1 MLQNLWVLVLSA
13 LICFTECSNAEIVT
27 VPLSNGLSVTVMTGQ
42 STGQLQDL
50 KNNPLAT
57 NVTMGDDS
65 NRSVPLG
72 FDFPFY
78 GKTFNQSWMYSNGGV
93 SFSGAGVPGGF
104 CCSGL
109 NLTTLRDTS
118 YNYSIVPL
126 WTDLIAIQGGS
137 QYTLGTPTSMTY
149 GWYGVSEYYDASKRS
164 SFEVKID
171 NTGLL
176 DVKFSGALISSH
188 QVTSG
193 FIGDI
198 SKGEYYQ
205 NYTGYGI
212 NSGPFSYSLSPTQQ
226 QQADPCKDNIL
237 SSPSCPGYL
246 AALSK
251 LSSPSTSASTEIL
264 QPTTTVASPEIIASN
279 PTTTSVLTSS
289 GTATSSSAPTA
300 ETTQQNSNPSAG
312 PVGQPAAGATTSLA
326 ASSPSPTANNPQPKI
341 GEVQTAGS
349 SKPAV
354 SLSQIMS
361 IVSNEQSRIGGVEK
375 ATVQAAVDQATKDS
389 TKAKDEA
396 ESVAGSL
403 TTQSITAS
411 ISFSSSNQS
420 VSGPSVKPQQSTSS
434 FSLQTNNQSS
444 VVNVSVLKSPGQNTQ
459 INVNEQNNAPEG
471 FVDVA
476 SLKPQMRSIQPD
488 VLIQNSNQQTQF
500 EITTFKVPVMVASVD
515 SSTQTQNNFNNG
527 SLLLVQP
534 QQQVFS
540 PNQVTQE
547 VETPKLE
554 GIKMSGRSPM
564 NDYIESKPLFESGM
578 IQQKNESF
586 SKTIS
591 NNELAGNVDIS
602 LIALT
607 PRGFEKYTSALADAR
622 FYEPKEIYK
631 NQSVTDNVRLLRGLG
646 SDRLHQDMV
655 NQQYRNG
662 N

>member
-1 MLQNLWVLVLSA
+1 MLRDLWALVLSA
-13 LICFTECSNAEIVT
+13 LICFTDCSNAEIVT
-27 VPLSNGLSVTVMTGQ
+27 VPLPNGLSVTVMTGQ

-93 SFSGAGVPGGF
+93 SFTGANAPGGF

-149 GWYGVSEYYDASKRS
+149 GWYGVSEYYDASKRNT
-164 SFEVKID
+164 FEVKID

-176 DVKFSGALISSH
+176 DVKFSGALVSSH

-205 NYTGYGI
+205 YYSGQGL
-212 NSGPFSYSLSPTQQ
+212 NSGPFSYSLSSQPQS
-226 QQADPCKDNIL
+226 DPCKDNVL
-237 SSPSCPGYL
+237 SSPTCSGYL
-246 AALSK
+246 TALSR
-251 LSSPSTSASTEIL
+251 LSSPSTGAVTEAL
-264 QPTTTVASPEIIASN
+264 QPTQITAGPEGITSN
-279 PTTTSVLTSS
+279 PTMVTQSPSS
-289 GTATSSSAPTA
+289 GPSSPSASLSEPV
-300 ETTQQNSNPSAG
+300 QQNTNPAAG
-312 PVGQPAAGATTSLA
+312 PVGQPSVGAAPSLA

-349 SKPAV
+349 SKPSV
-354 SLSQIMS
+354 SISQIMS
-361 IVSNEQSRIGGVEK
+361 IVSNEQSRVGGVEK
-375 ATVQAAVDQATKDS
+375 ATVQAAVDQASKDS
-389 TKAKDEA
+389 AKAKDEA

-411 ISFSSSNQS
+411 ISSSSGSPS
-420 VSGPSVKPQQSTSS
+420 VSGPSNT
-434 FSLQTNNQSS
+434 QTS
-444 VVNVSVLKSPGQNTQ
+444 VVGISVLKSPGQSAQIINNTQ
-459 INVNEQNNAPEG
+459 NNTPEG
-471 FVDVA
+471 FVDLA
-476 SLKPQMRSIQPD
+476 SLKPQIRSMQPDTSIQ
-488 VLIQNSNQQTQF
+488 NNNQQSQF
-500 EITTFKVPVMVASVD
+500 EVPTFKLPVMVASVD
-515 SSTQTQNNFNNG
+515 TSSQSQNNLNNG
-527 SLLLVQP
+527 SLFLVQP
-534 QQQVFS
+534 QQQAFRA
-540 PNQVTQE
+540 QQFTQE
-547 VETPKLE
+547 VETPRLE

-564 NDYIESKPLFESGM
+564 NDYIESKPLFESGT
-578 IQQKNESF
+578 IQQTNEAF

-591 NNELAGNVDIS
+591 NNELAGNIDIS
-602 LIALT
+602 TIAIT
-607 PRGFEKYTSALADAR
+607 PKGFEQYTFTLTDAR

-646 SDRLHQDMV
+646 SDKLHQEMI
-655 NQQYRNG
+655 NQQYKLG

>member
-1 MLQNLWVLVLSA
+1 MLRNLWALVLLA
-13 LICFTECSNAEIVT
+13 LTCFTVSSKADIVT
-27 VPLSNGLSVTVMTGQ
+27 VPLQNGLSVTVMTGQ

-72 FDFPFY
+72 FDFPYY

-93 SFSGAGVPGGF
+93 SFSGGNAPGGF

-109 NLTTLRDTS
+109 NLATLRDTS

-149 GWYGVSEYYDASKRS
+149 GWYGVSEYYNASKRS
-164 SFEVKID
+164 TFEVKID

-176 DVKFSGALISSH
+176 DVKFSGALVSSH

-205 NYTGYGI
+205 YYTGYGL
-212 NSGPFSYSLSPTQQ
+212 NSGPFSYTLSPTQQ
-226 QQADPCKDNIL
+226 TQTDPCKDNVL

-246 AALSK
+246 SALAK
-251 LSSPSTSASTEIL
+251 LSSPSTSASVEVI
-264 QPTTTVASPEIIASN
+264 QPTTVSTSTESVIVSPTIAVSQ
-279 PTTTSVLTSS
+279 PLSISS
-289 GTATSSSAPTA
+289 SPTSSSP
-300 ETTQQNSNPSAG
+300 EPIQQNTNPAAG
-312 PVGQPAAGATTSLA
+312 PVGQPATATATNQA
-326 ASSPSPTANNPQPKI
+326 VSSPSPTANNPQPKV

-349 SKPAV
+349 SKPSV
-354 SLSQIMS
+354 SISQIMS
-361 IVSNEQSRIGGVEK
+361 IVSSEQSRVGGVEK
-375 ATVQAAVDQATKDS
+375 ATVQAAVDQASKDS
-389 TKAKDEA
+389 AKAKEEA

-403 TTQSITAS
+403 TTTSIAS
-411 ISFSSSNQS
+411 STSSSSGSQN
-420 VSGPSVKPQQSTSS
+420 VSGPSVRTQQSTSS
-434 FSLQTNNQSS
+434 FSLQTNTQTSAAS
-444 VVNVSVLKSPGQNTQ
+444 ISALKSPIQSSQST
-459 INVNEQNNAPEG
+459 ITIQNNTPEG
-471 FVDVA
+471 FVDLA
-476 SLKPQMRSIQPD
+476 SLKPQVRSIQPD
-488 VLIQNSNQQTQF
+488 TSIQNSNQQSQF
-500 EITTFKVPVMVASVD
+500 EIPTFKLPVMVTSVD
-515 SSTQTQNNFNNG
+515 TSSQTQNNLNSN
-527 SLLLVQP
+527 SLFIVQP
-534 QQQVFS
+534 QQQTFK
-540 PNQVTQE
+540 PQQITPE
-547 VETPKLE
+547 VETPRLE

-564 NDYIESKPLFESGM
+564 NDYVESKPLFESGM
-578 IQQKNESF
+578 VEQKNETF

-591 NNELAGNVDIS
+591 NNELAGGVDIS
-602 LIALT
+602 SIAVT
-607 PRGFEKYTSALADAR
+607 PKGYEQYTFTLSDAR

-646 SDRLHQDMV
+646 SDRLHQEMV
-655 NQQYRNG
+655 NQQYRTG